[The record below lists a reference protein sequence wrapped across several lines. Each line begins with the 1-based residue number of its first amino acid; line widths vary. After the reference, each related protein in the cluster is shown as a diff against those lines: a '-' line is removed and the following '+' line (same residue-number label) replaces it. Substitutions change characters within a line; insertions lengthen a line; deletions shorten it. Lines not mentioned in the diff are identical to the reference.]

1 MKRTLIILLA
11 VLILIQLIR
20 PALNVSTVASANDIH
35 RHYPVPDTV
44 LKLLQRSCYDCHSN
58 NTVYPWYDKVQPVA
72 WWLQYHVNHGKR
84 GLNFSEFWSYT
95 AKRKV
100 NKLKS
105 ISEEIK
111 SDDMPLGSYLWIH
124 TYAKLN
130 DGDKSLITHWAD
142 SLRDVIAPDTL
153 AQKGK

>member
-1 MKRTLIILLA
+1 MKKWFIILL
-11 VLILIQLIR
+11 VLFIIIQFFR
-20 PALNVSTVASANDIH
+20 PAKNIAADETAYTNDISTVYIVPDSIH
-35 RHYPVPDTV
+35 RL
-44 LKLLQRSCYDCHSN
+44 LKSSCYDCHSN

-111 SDDMPLGSYLWIH
+111 SDDMPLSSYL
-124 TYAKLN
+124 
-130 DGDKSLITHWAD
+130 
-142 SLRDVIAPDTL
+142 
-153 AQKGK
+153 